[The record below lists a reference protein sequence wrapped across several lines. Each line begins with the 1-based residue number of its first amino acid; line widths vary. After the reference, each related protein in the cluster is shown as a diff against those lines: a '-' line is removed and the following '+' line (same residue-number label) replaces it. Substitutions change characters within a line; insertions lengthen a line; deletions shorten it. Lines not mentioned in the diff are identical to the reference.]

1 MSGFAIIGSCISGP
15 VVTSTTA
22 TPISVG
28 TSECRTELDHMQ
40 FHMSEADHRRVH
52 ELLPQD
58 LQETFNQE
66 CEEEGAKAMVQQQ
79 DEQDRIEFTT
89 AYLDELVKEKCV
101 PDDVIT
107 SSNFPEDEKAFT
119 ANL

>member
-22 TPISVG
+22 TSISGG

-40 FHMSEADHRRVH
+40 FHISEADHRRVD
-52 ELLPQD
+52 ELLQQD

-79 DEQDRIEFTT
+79 D
-89 AYLDELVKEKCV
+89 
-101 PDDVIT
+101 DVIT
-107 SSNFPEDEKAFT
+107 ISNFSEECEGVRGCHKKGHRKCAR
-119 ANL
+119 